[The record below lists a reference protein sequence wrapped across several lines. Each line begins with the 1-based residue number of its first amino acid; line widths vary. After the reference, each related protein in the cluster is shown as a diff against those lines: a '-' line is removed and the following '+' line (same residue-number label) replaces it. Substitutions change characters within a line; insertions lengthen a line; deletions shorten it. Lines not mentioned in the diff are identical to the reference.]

1 MTYLRVLT
9 PGPKIIGVS
18 MYTILILALLFLL
31 IYLVH
36 EVPQT
41 MLLFI
46 VIAIAMLIKDKR
58 RR

>member
-1 MTYLRVLT
+1 
-9 PGPKIIGVS
+9 

-46 VIAIAMLIKDKR
+46 VIAIAMLIKEKR